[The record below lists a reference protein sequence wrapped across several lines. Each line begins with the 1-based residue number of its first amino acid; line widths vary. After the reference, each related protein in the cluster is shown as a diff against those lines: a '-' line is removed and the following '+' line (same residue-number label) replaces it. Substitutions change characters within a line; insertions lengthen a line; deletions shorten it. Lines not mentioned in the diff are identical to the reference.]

1 MAMIAHNLPS
11 SVLKNDS
18 GEVDE
23 ALIQG
28 IEKPGEII
36 ICILGIEKSYFY
48 EVA

>member
-1 MAMIAHNLPS
+1 MIAHNLPA
-11 SVLKNDS
+11 SVLKNDF

-23 ALIQG
+23 AMIQG

-36 ICILGIEKSYFY
+36 ISILGIEKGYFY